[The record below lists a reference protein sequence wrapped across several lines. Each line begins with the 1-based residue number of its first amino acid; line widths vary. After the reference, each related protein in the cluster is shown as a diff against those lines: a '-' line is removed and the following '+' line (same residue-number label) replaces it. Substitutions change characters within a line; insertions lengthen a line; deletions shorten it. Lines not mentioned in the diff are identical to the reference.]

1 MKNINS
7 ELNDQ
12 YKNSNS
18 FKPLRICLTGY
29 RSEPFSGGQG
39 IYLKYLSKALV
50 EAGHKVDVISGQP
63 YPDLDKRVRLI
74 KLPGMNLFVEGLRS
88 FQVKNLLSLTDII
101 EWLGKFSGGFSEPYC
116 FSRRL
121 FKYLKSQK
129 NKYDVIHDNQCLGW
143 GILKLQKKG
152 FPILTT
158 IHHPITSDKN
168 IAIQNA
174 DTFLMR
180 LFIRRWYSF
189 LKMQMTVASK
199 LEHIL
204 TVSKTSRNDIKK
216 DFRLDNKNIHVV
228 YNGIDTEL
236 FRPIL
241 NKDKDTYRIIVTAS
255 ADQPLK
261 GLKYLLLAFKKLINQ
276 YPKLNLLIIGKLQ
289 SGGATESLIF
299 KLNIEKNINFIHG
312 VSPERLVDSY
322 SSSSI
327 AVVPSIYE
335 GFGLPAAEAM
345 ACSIPVISTDGGAL
359 PEIVGEAG
367 LIVPVKDSEAIA
379 SEIQRLLENK
389 SLREGLGKAGRKR
402 IKENFSWDITAEK
415 VALLYQKII

>member
-168 IAIQNA
+168 IAIQNV

-189 LKMQMTVASK
+189 LKMQMAVASK

-228 YNGIDTEL
+228 YNGIDTDL

-241 NKDKDTYRIIVTAS
+241 NKDKDPYRIIVTAS

-276 YPKLNLLIIGKLQ
+276 YPKLNLLVVGKLQ
-289 SGGATESLIF
+289 SGGETESLIF

>member
-63 YPDLDKRVRLI
+63 YPDLDKRVKLI

-101 EWLGKFSGGFSEPYC
+101 EWLGKFSAGFSEPYC

-189 LKMQMTVASK
+189 
-199 LEHIL
+199 
-204 TVSKTSRNDIKK
+204 
-216 DFRLDNKNIHVV
+216 
-228 YNGIDTEL
+228 
-236 FRPIL
+236 
-241 NKDKDTYRIIVTAS
+241 
-255 ADQPLK
+255 
-261 GLKYLLLAFKKLINQ
+261 
-276 YPKLNLLIIGKLQ
+276 
-289 SGGATESLIF
+289 
-299 KLNIEKNINFIHG
+299 
-312 VSPERLVDSY
+312 
-322 SSSSI
+322 
-327 AVVPSIYE
+327 
-335 GFGLPAAEAM
+335 
-345 ACSIPVISTDGGAL
+345 
-359 PEIVGEAG
+359 
-367 LIVPVKDSEAIA
+367 
-379 SEIQRLLENK
+379 
-389 SLREGLGKAGRKR
+389 
-402 IKENFSWDITAEK
+402 
-415 VALLYQKII
+415 

>member
-1 MKNINS
+1 M
-7 ELNDQ
+7 
-12 YKNSNS
+12 
-18 FKPLRICLTGY
+18 
-29 RSEPFSGGQG
+29 
-39 IYLKYLSKALV
+39 AW
-50 EAGHKVDVISGQP
+50 KV
-63 YPDLDKRVRLI
+63 
-74 KLPGMNLFVEGLRS
+74 
-88 FQVKNLLSLTDII
+88 
-101 EWLGKFSGGFSEPYC
+101 SGGFSEPYC

-228 YNGIDTEL
+228 YNGIDTDL

-241 NKDKDTYRIIVTAS
+241 NKDKDPYRIIVTAS
-255 ADQPLK
+255 ADQP
-261 GLKYLLLAFKKLINQ
+261 
-276 YPKLNLLIIGKLQ
+276 
-289 SGGATESLIF
+289 
-299 KLNIEKNINFIHG
+299 
-312 VSPERLVDSY
+312 
-322 SSSSI
+322 
-327 AVVPSIYE
+327 
-335 GFGLPAAEAM
+335 
-345 ACSIPVISTDGGAL
+345 
-359 PEIVGEAG
+359 
-367 LIVPVKDSEAIA
+367 
-379 SEIQRLLENK
+379 
-389 SLREGLGKAGRKR
+389 
-402 IKENFSWDITAEK
+402 
-415 VALLYQKII
+415 